1 MVAAAAE
8 VDEAAAASGVGVA
21 EEVVDEA
28 AGFEVGVADAVDVV
42 VVSADV
48 GNHKLRELFASEC
61 STCKIMNSS
70 LTKSSAF
77 TRVEI
82 VS

>member
-8 VDEAAAASGVGVA
+8 VDEGAAASGVGVA
-21 EEVVDEA
+21 AEVVDEA

-48 GNHKLRELFASEC
+48 GNHKLRVVC
-61 STCKIMNSS
+61 
-70 LTKSSAF
+70 
-77 TRVEI
+77 
-82 VS
+82 

>member
-21 EEVVDEA
+21 AEVVDEA

-42 VVSADV
+42 VVSADA
-48 GNHKLRELFASEC
+48 GDHKLREIC
-61 STCKIMNSS
+61 
-70 LTKSSAF
+70 
-77 TRVEI
+77 
-82 VS
+82 

>member
-1 MVAAAAE
+1 MAAVVAAAAE

-48 GNHKLRELFASEC
+48 GNHKLRVVC
-61 STCKIMNSS
+61 
-70 LTKSSAF
+70 
-77 TRVEI
+77 
-82 VS
+82 